1 MGADVRVTRILLATA
16 LIAAAVP
23 VAAEDND
30 RVVTI
35 DHYVRLKSEVPS
47 MQGQPAQVYVRE
59 RVKAGIGLRGAARGT
74 NRVVLFVHGRG
85 TPAEVAF
92 DVPHQGYSWM
102 GYLADAGFDVF
113 SVSVAGYGRS
123 YRPALMSDPCNLA
136 ADVQAQFIPSLIPA
150 ACAPAHK
157 HAATTLASDWAE
169 IGAAVD
175 YIRSLRGV
183 DRVSLVGWSLGGP
196 RAAGYAAQFPQ
207 KVHRIV
213 LLAPAY
219 SRTASAVAPKPLP
232 ESAAYDTQSRAEFD
246 ANWNRQI
253 GCPNQVEPA
262 VADSVWRAMLDSDP
276 IGATWGPGV
285 RRAPFTT
292 SFGWTQAVVTKTQTP
307 ILIVTGPHDRQVP
320 AERGRELYEDLGA
333 KEKVLVDLACT
344 SHNAMWETNRLLL
357 FGASR
362 EWLDKGTVNNQSAG
376 AIRLG
381 Y

>member
-1 MGADVRVTRILLATA
+1 MRVAKILLTLGVATLSA
-16 LIAAAVP
+16 SPAI
-23 VAAEDND
+23 AEDSD
-30 RVVTI
+30 RLLTI
-35 DHYVRLKSEVPS
+35 DHYVRVKSEVPS
-47 MQGQPAQVYVRE
+47 MAGQPAQIYVRE
-59 RVKAGIGLRGAARGT
+59 RVKAGIGLRGAARG

-102 GYLADAGFDVF
+102 GYLAEAGFDVF

-123 YRPALMSDPCNLA
+123 YRPPLMSDPCNLA
-136 ADVQAQFIPSLIPA
+136 PEVQAQFIPSVIPA
-150 ACAPAHK
+150 ACPPAYQHD
-157 HAATTLASDWAE
+157 ATTLASDWAE

-175 YIRSLRGV
+175 YIRALRGV

-207 KVHRIV
+207 KVHRVV

-219 SRTASAVAPKPLP
+219 SRTAPAAAPKPLP
-232 ESAAYDTQSRAEFD
+232 ERAPFDTQSRAEFD
-246 ANWNRQI
+246 ANWHRQI

-276 IGATWGPGV
+276 VGATWGPGV

-292 SFGWTQAVVTKTQTP
+292 SFGWTQAAVMKTQTP
-307 ILIVTGPHDRQVP
+307 MLIVTGPHDKQVP

-333 KEKVLVDLACT
+333 KQKVLVDVACT

-362 EWLDKGTVNNQSAG
+362 EWLDSGTVNGQSAG